1 MLKQTP
7 LKSETRNPRMNTFIF
22 IRSALQLNISAALLT
37 LPLLAQA
44 GFLDLP
50 FEDLLKVEISSASRK
65 LQQVQEV
72 AAAVFVI
79 SREDITRSGARS
91 IPEALRLAPGV
102 EVARI
107 ANNRWAVSIRGF
119 NGRFANKLLVLKDG
133 RSVYSPLFSGVMWE
147 AEDANLGDIER
158 IEVIRGPSAAIWG
171 ANAVN
176 GVINIISRKSADT
189 LGTEVSASTATDE
202 PGSVTVRHGLAVGDG
217 HLRLSAKG
225 FDLAASKAGDGSKGN
240 DSWRAGRFGL
250 RADWPAADGGSWTLL
265 GAAYHSRADDRM
277 NLADYSVASPVFDV
291 RQTNAGSN
299 LSLRRELPLS
309 DGGQIEWQIGAETSV
324 VDVETLLREKRE
336 TISGEFQQRTPLGGQ
351 HELLWGGS
359 YRVSR
364 DQITLRPSAIFDPS
378 SFDRQ
383 QRDWRIASVF
393 VHDEMVLI
401 PEKLRLSGGVR
412 IDSDNWSSA
421 QAQPDLR
428 LAWTP
433 STETTWWTSLA
444 RAARLPS
451 RLELDVPVTAAQTA
465 AMPPY
470 MPAIKSVRFPPPQ
483 GTLKPELVNSLEAG
497 WRQRLSAQLSVDVAA
512 FVSDYA
518 DLVSFAVQQPQPVS
532 PTLIIVPI
540 TSNNAAKARTQG
552 LEVVADWQP
561 SANWR
566 IQANYSQLRLSSPRL
581 MDVVG
586 GIAQDMLEGRVP
598 RHRASLRSSWT
609 LADGSHLDLW
619 LKSTSRLKNPQV
631 AAYTTLDLRYAF
643 KLGEQVELAV
653 VGQNLL
659 DPRHPEFVSDY
670 LPVRST
676 EIGRSLLVKATWHY

>member
-1 MLKQTP
+1 MEKF
-7 LKSETRNPRMNTFIF
+7 TFA
-22 IRSALQLNISAALLT
+22 RPPLQLSIAAALLS

-79 SREDITRSGARS
+79 SREEIARSGARS

-189 LGTEVSASTATDE
+189 LGTEITASTATDE
-202 PGSVTVRHGLAVGDG
+202 PASLTLRHGMAVGDG

-225 FDLAASKAGDGSKGN
+225 FDLAPSTAADGTRGN
-240 DSWRAGRFGL
+240 DNWRSGRLGL
-250 RADWPAADGGSWTLL
+250 RADWPATNGGSWTLL
-265 GAAYHSRADDRM
+265 GETYRSRADDRM
-277 NLADYSVASPVFDV
+277 DLTIYSVATPIFDI
-291 RQTNAGSN
+291 RQTNTGSN
-299 LSLRRELPLS
+299 LSLRRELPLAS
-309 DGGQIEWQIGAETSV
+309 GGQIEWQVGAETSI
-324 VDVETLLREKRE
+324 VDVETLLREQRQ
-336 TISGEFQQRTPLGGQ
+336 TLSGEFQQRTPLADG

-359 YRVSR
+359 YRLSR
-364 DQITLRPSAIFDPS
+364 DQMELRQSAIFDPS

-383 QRDWRIASVF
+383 QREWRIASVF

-433 STETTWWTSLA
+433 NAETTWWTSLA

-451 RLELDVPVTAAQTA
+451 RAELDIPVNAAETAAI
-465 AMPPY
+465 PPY
-470 MPAIKSVRFPPPQ
+470 EPAVKTIRFPPPQ
-483 GTLKPELVNSLEAG
+483 GSLKPEIVTSLEAG
-497 WRQRLSAQLSVDVAA
+497 WRQRFSAQLSVDVAA
-512 FVSDYA
+512 FISDYA
-518 DLVSFAVQQPQPVS
+518 DLVSFELQQPQPVS
-532 PTLIIVPI
+532 PTLVIVPI
-540 TSNNAAKARTQG
+540 TSNNAARARTHG
-552 LEVVADWQP
+552 LEVAADWQP

-566 IQANYSQLRLSSPRL
+566 IQANYSQLHLSSPRL
-581 MDVVG
+581 MDVAA

-619 LKSTSRLKNPQV
+619 LKSTSQLRNPQV

-643 KLGEQVELAV
+643 KVGDKVELAII
-653 VGQNLL
+653 GQNLI

-670 LPVRST
+670 LPVRPT
-676 EIGRSLLVKATWHY
+676 EIGRSLLVKATWRY

>member
-1 MLKQTP
+1 MEIFTFARRP
-7 LKSETRNPRMNTFIF
+7 LQVSI
-22 IRSALQLNISAALLT
+22 AAALLS

-50 FEDLLKVEISSASRK
+50 FEDLLNVEISSASRK

-79 SREDITRSGARS
+79 SREDISRSGARS

-107 ANNRWAVSIRGF
+107 ANNRWAISIRGF

-189 LGTEVSASTATDE
+189 LGTEVTASTATDE
-202 PGSVTVRHGLAVGDG
+202 PASLTLRHGMAVGDG

-225 FDLAASKAGDGSKGN
+225 FDLAPSKAGDGTRGN
-240 DSWRAGRFGL
+240 DSWRSGRLGL
-250 RADWPAADGGSWTLL
+250 RADWPAANGGSWTLL
-265 GAAYHSRADDRM
+265 GEAYSSRADDRM
-277 NLADYSVASPVFDV
+277 DLTTYSVATPIFDI
-291 RQTNAGSN
+291 RQTNTGSN
-299 LSLRRELPLS
+299 LSLRRELPLA
-309 DGGQIEWQIGAETSV
+309 DGGQIEWQVGAETSV
-324 VDVETLLREKRE
+324 VDVETFLREQRQ
-336 TISGEFQQRTPLGGQ
+336 TLSGEFQQRTPLAGR

-364 DQITLRPSAIFDPS
+364 DQMALRPSAIFDPA

-383 QRDWRIASVF
+383 QREWRIASVF

-433 STETTWWTSLA
+433 NAETTWWTSLA

-451 RLELDVPVTAAQTA
+451 RAELDIPVNVAETAAI
-465 AMPPY
+465 PPY
-470 MPAIKSVRFPPPQ
+470 VPAVKSIRFPPPQ
-483 GTLKPELVNSLEAG
+483 GTLKPEIVNSLEAG
-497 WRQRLSAQLSVDVAA
+497 WRQRFSAQLSVDMAA
-512 FVSDYA
+512 FISDYT
-518 DLVSFAVQQPQPVS
+518 DLVSLAVQPPQPVS
-532 PTLIIVPI
+532 PTLVIVPI
-540 TSNNAAKARTQG
+540 TSNNAAKARTHG
-552 LEVVADWQP
+552 LEVAADWQP

-566 IQANYSQLRLSSPRL
+566 IQAHYSQLHLSSPRL
-581 MDVVG
+581 LDVAA
-586 GIAQDMLEGRVP
+586 GIAQDKLEGRVP

-609 LADGSHLDLW
+609 LADGSHIDLW
-619 LKSTSRLKNPQV
+619 LKSTSQLKNPQV
-631 AAYTTLDLRYAF
+631 AAYTTMDLRYAF
-643 KLGEQVELAV
+643 KVGEKVELAI

-659 DPRHPEFVSDY
+659 DQRHPEFVSDY
-670 LPVRST
+670 LPVRPT
-676 EIGRSLLVKATWHY
+676 EIGRSLLVKATWRY

>member
-1 MLKQTP
+1 MEIFTFARRP
-7 LKSETRNPRMNTFIF
+7 LQVSI
-22 IRSALQLNISAALLT
+22 AAALLS

-50 FEDLLKVEISSASRK
+50 FEDLLNVEISSASRK

-79 SREDITRSGARS
+79 SREDISRSGARS

-107 ANNRWAVSIRGF
+107 ANNRWAISIRGF

-189 LGTEVSASTATDE
+189 LGTEITASTATDE
-202 PGSVTVRHGLAVGDG
+202 PASLTLRHGMAVGDG

-225 FDLAASKAGDGSKGN
+225 FDLAPSTAADGTRGN
-240 DSWRAGRFGL
+240 DNWRSGRLGL
-250 RADWPAADGGSWTLL
+250 RADWPATNGGSWTLL
-265 GAAYHSRADDRM
+265 GETYRSRADDRM
-277 NLADYSVASPVFDV
+277 DLTIYSVATPIFDI
-291 RQTNAGSN
+291 RQTNTGSN
-299 LSLRRELPLS
+299 LSLRRELPLAS
-309 DGGQIEWQIGAETSV
+309 GGQIEWQVGAETSI
-324 VDVETLLREKRE
+324 VDVETLLREQRQ
-336 TISGEFQQRTPLGGQ
+336 TLSGEFQQRTPLADG

-359 YRVSR
+359 YRLSR
-364 DQITLRPSAIFDPS
+364 DQMELRQSAIFDPS

-383 QRDWRIASVF
+383 QREWRIASVF

-433 STETTWWTSLA
+433 NAETTWWTSLA

-451 RLELDVPVTAAQTA
+451 RAELDIPVNAAETAAI
-465 AMPPY
+465 PPY
-470 MPAIKSVRFPPPQ
+470 EPAVKTIRFPPPQ
-483 GTLKPELVNSLEAG
+483 GSLKPEIVTSLEAG
-497 WRQRLSAQLSVDVAA
+497 WRQRFSAQLSVDVAA
-512 FVSDYA
+512 FISDYA
-518 DLVSFAVQQPQPVS
+518 DLVSFELQQPQPVS
-532 PTLIIVPI
+532 PTLVIVPI
-540 TSNNAAKARTQG
+540 TSNNAARARTHG
-552 LEVVADWQP
+552 LEVAADWQP

-566 IQANYSQLRLSSPRL
+566 IQANYSQLHLSSPRL
-581 MDVVG
+581 MDVAA

-619 LKSTSRLKNPQV
+619 LKSTSQLRNPQV

-643 KLGEQVELAV
+643 KVGDKVELAII
-653 VGQNLL
+653 GQNLI

-670 LPVRST
+670 LPVRPT
-676 EIGRSLLVKATWHY
+676 EIGRSLLVKATWRY